1 MRIAFI
7 FLIVLRMNFPNGALW
22 QSQQLRPTL
31 ASLART
37 VCHIWFKL
45 KMTTV
50 RPWKAP
56 TCSVLGF
63 DFVLHMVS
71 FTDATCWNAV
81 VVVLTWRK
89 MKSFKP
95 QREISSFFFSFL
107 KALYVFIASP
117 HNGYCMSHEFNYDCT
132 ANWQK
137 KRKKRRTSLTLS
149 FILLKSTFVS

>member
-95 QREISSFFFSFL
+95 QREISSSFFFFSKGLVCFYCITSQWVL
-107 KALYVFIASP
+107 HVSWIQLWLYRKLA
-117 HNGYCMSHEFNYDCT
+117 
-132 ANWQK
+132 K
-137 KRKKRRTSLTLS
+137 KKKRRTSLTLS